1 MKGVFVFI
9 LIFCFTS
16 IYGQEIINYRVKQK
30 NIPIFERTNGKMLA
44 RVPRNQAITFI
55 EYTDSCGCFLVQYKN
70 ITGIIDSLTL
80 LADVFGDRLSG
91 PGQTKI
97 MNDLKNTLDP
107 VGKPV
112 ELKRK
117 SELIRKYGYP
127 DGVKVSE
134 KKIWIG
140 MTVDMTLDSWG
151 IPYKVIRSNSEWGKR
166 EQWIYSN
173 VYLYFENGIL
183 SEIMTVKLSERD

>member
-9 LIFCFTS
+9 LIFWFTS

-30 NIPIFERTNGKMLA
+30 NIPILERTNGRMLA

-55 EYTDSCGCFLVQYKN
+55 EYTDSCGCFWVQYKN
-70 ITGIIDSLTL
+70 ITGVIDSLTL
-80 LADVFGDRLSG
+80 LADVFGDKLSG

-107 VGKPV
+107 ARKTV

-127 DGVKVSE
+127 EGIKVSE
-134 KKIWIG
+134 NKIWIG

-151 IPYKVIRSNSEWGKR
+151 IPYKVKRSNSEWGKR

-183 SEIMTVKLSERD
+183 AEIMTIRQSGR